1 MKYNPELHHRRSIRL
16 PGYDYSQPGAY
27 FVTVCTHNG
36 ELLLESATA
45 QGAALAAWQELPT
58 RFPTLALDEFVI
70 MPNHV
75 HGIVILGAGRSLRD
89 AASRKGAASHAPT
102 KRVRPTLG
110 EVVLAFKSLSAIKL
124 NAILKRTGLRFWQR
138 NYYEHVIRDEDE
150 LSRVRQ
156 YIRDNP
162 LRWGEDPDNPLEP
175 VGARLAAPSLLC
187 AADHRSP

>member
-27 FVTVCTHNG
+27 FVTVCTHNRD
-36 ELLLESATA
+36 LLLESAAA
-45 QGAALAAWQELPT
+45 QEAVLATWQELLT

-75 HGIVILGAGRSLRD
+75 HGIVILGTGRSLRG
-89 AASRKGAASHAPT
+89 AASRAPT
-102 KRVRPTLG
+102 SRVRPTLG
-110 EVVLAFKSLSAIKL
+110 EVVLAFKSLSAIKVNTIL
-124 NAILKRTGLRFWQR
+124 NRTGLRFWQR

-162 LRWGEDPDNPLEP
+162 LRWGEDPENPSNL
-175 VGARLAAPSLLC
+175 
-187 AADHRSP
+187 